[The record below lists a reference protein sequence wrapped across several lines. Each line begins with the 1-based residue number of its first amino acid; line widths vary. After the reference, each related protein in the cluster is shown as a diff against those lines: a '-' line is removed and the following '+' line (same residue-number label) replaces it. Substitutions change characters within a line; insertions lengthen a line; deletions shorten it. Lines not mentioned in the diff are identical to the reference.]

1 VSVAKRAH
9 GYPQVS
15 LVAADLVNAA
25 VVRAPAPVAIGA
37 ALRLARKR
45 DAVVVVVEARYVLRE
60 DLVRASRLGLED
72 LASTAVARDLPS
84 VEAGAGEVTV
94 RRLLAEGAPLVV
106 VRDRRGP
113 VGAVATPAA
122 AMPDVPTAPRLARR
136 LPADTGALLASIGR
150 CAAARGAHAFLV
162 GGMVRDLWREGD
174 GTSADLD
181 VVVEGDGPAVAR
193 DLARELGGTV
203 REHRRFL
210 TASVAAPRVGR
221 IDVATARSERY
232 ESRGALPRVMP
243 AGIDADLRRR
253 DFTIN
258 AMAVEL
264 DSDVFGLLD
273 PLGGRADLAR
283 RRLRVLHPLS
293 YVEDPTRLFR
303 AARYATRFGFAPDVA
318 TARAQA
324 LALRLVPYAA
334 LSGARIV
341 AELERILV
349 EPRAAE
355 TLARLG
361 RSGAFRL
368 LDPRYRF
375 TAVTRRLVAELP
387 GALAWTRQRRL
398 GVEPIELGVLAL
410 TGDQSPPIASAAL
423 ERLAFAGER
432 LDHLRQ
438 ALREGR
444 ARLARLS
451 AASAPSAR
459 ARLLRELHPVALAW
473 LWLVGDGGARAA
485 LDWYLGLDRALVAL
499 SGDEVIALGVPRGP
513 AVARVLAELRD
524 GRLDG
529 RITNRATE
537 IDVVVRATAAGE
549 ASL

>member
-1 VSVAKRAH
+1 VAKRAH

-72 LASTAVARDLPS
+72 FASTAVARDLPS

-210 TASVAAPRVGR
+210 TASVEAPRVGR

-529 RITNRATE
+529 RITDRATE

>member
-1 VSVAKRAH
+1 MAKRAH

-210 TASVAAPRVGR
+210 TASVEAPRVGR

-529 RITNRATE
+529 RITDRATE

>member
-210 TASVAAPRVGR
+210 TASVEAPRVGR

-529 RITNRATE
+529 RITDRATE

>member
-1 VSVAKRAH
+1 MAKRAH

-150 CAAARGAHAFLV
+150 CAVARGAHAFLV

-210 TASVAAPRVGR
+210 TASVEAPRVGR

-324 LALRLVPYAA
+324 LALRLVPYVA

-349 EPRAAE
+349 EPGAAE

-529 RITNRATE
+529 RITDRATE
-537 IDVVVRATAAGE
+537 IDVVVRATAAGD

>member
-210 TASVAAPRVGR
+210 TASVEAPRVGR

-324 LALRLVPYAA
+324 LALRLVPYVA

-529 RITNRATE
+529 RITDRATE